1 RGEIALCERPDAF
14 GFERLDRREER
25 RLVLVSAG
33 ELACDLRHVGQ
44 LDRALDLRVTR
55 ENLLEQ
61 GRARARQADDEDRI
75 ARRRTRTSPSLEELP
90 GKEMPAVLDE
100 ALILTRTVGMLLP
113 MDGIALGIVTK
124 RRLVHLLV
132 LERLA
137 ERELE
142 VQSIRGGE
150 IGPRERAAH
159 CRDVLG

>member
-1 RGEIALCERPDAF
+1 GKVVREALAAGEVLLECRETASERMPPSIDDARVRQQQMNEPHIEAVVRHLVDEERRAVPAMHAGRGEIALCERPDAF

-100 ALILTRTVGMLLP
+100 
-113 MDGIALGIVTK
+113 
-124 RRLVHLLV
+124 
-132 LERLA
+132 
-137 ERELE
+137 
-142 VQSIRGGE
+142 
-150 IGPRERAAH
+150 
-159 CRDVLG
+159 